1 MIYQKKFMTRLFS
14 SLILAAFITCLLP
27 QQGKAQIVDP
37 LREYTNPDEIVTLD
51 KNTTYSE
58 AIEIINAFA
67 QEYENKFIVDNSGY
81 NGPVGV
87 SLPPMYWKEA
97 LQYILR
103 FQSLELL
110 EYEDYY
116 EIRPFRAELAEGENE
131 GSSATGQPGQTEI
144 NTGTREVRINA
155 TFFEGNKRALREIG
169 VDWST
174 LSSDAPEN
182 LGAFVSGNQTESL
195 PATAFNDQFVS
206 INSFGAQNV
215 SQNAFNVLA
224 NLGNIAGNVSV
235 QALFSAFEADNLGKV
250 LATPSVKVVDGN
262 EGNIQVGQDFSIKQ
276 RDIAGNVTDQ
286 FYQTGTILTVTPK
299 IIDQDDTTFIYMDL
313 QVERSTAQPDVVST
327 IINKQ
332 SASTSAI
339 LLDGES
345 THIAGL
351 YRTEETS
358 VRRGVPILKD
368 LPPWFL
374 GLRYLFGFDSKDY
387 LENELIIIVQAELV
401 KPISERIGEALQ
413 TKRMILDDER
423 NRMRNDLDRVFE
435 NEKVRPLDVDDSIM
449 DEEEPVS
456 EEKKETARVKESEEV
471 STEEKLKD
479 LSMPVKS
486 PELMMVVPKAFS
498 LDEYL
503 EYKEQGIAV
512 EEENTLKY
520 FVIGGSFIVQ
530 DNAYNFM
537 NTLLNNGYDARLL
550 YNPASRYHF
559 VAYEGFEE
567 AETAVSRVT
576 QIQQTVNENAW
587 LFTLQENEELK
598 E

>member
-1 MIYQKKFMTRLFS
+1 MNYQKKYMTRLLS
-14 SLILAAFITCLLP
+14 PLILAAALFCLLP
-27 QQGKAQIVDP
+27 QQGNAQIVDP

-67 QEYENKFIVDNSGY
+67 QEYENKFILDNSGY
-81 NGPVGV
+81 NGPIGV

-103 FQSLELL
+103 FQSLELM
-110 EYEDYY
+110 EYDDYY
-116 EIRPFRAELAEGENE
+116 EIRPAVSEAVETETSG
-131 GSSATGQPGQTEI
+131 GSSGQSGQSEI
-144 NTGTREVRINA
+144 NTATREVRINA

-174 LSSDAPEN
+174 LSTDAPEN

-224 NLGNIAGNVSV
+224 NLGNVAGNVSV

-286 FYQTGTILTVTPK
+286 FYQTGTILTVTPR

-423 NRMRNDLDRVFE
+423 SRMRNDLDRVFE

-449 DEEEPVS
+449 DKEEPESEETPVS
-456 EEKKETARVKESEEV
+456 EEEISDNEGD
-471 STEEKLKD
+471 TEEKLRD

-512 EEENTLKY
+512 EEESSLKY
-520 FVIGGSFIVQ
+520 FVIGGSFMVQ
-530 DNAYNFM
+530 ENAYNYM
-537 NTLLNNGYDARLL
+537 NTLINNGYDARLL

-559 VAYEGFEE
+559 VAYEGFEN
-567 AETAVSRVT
+567 AETAVERVI

-587 LFTLQENEELK
+587 LFTLQNDEQIK